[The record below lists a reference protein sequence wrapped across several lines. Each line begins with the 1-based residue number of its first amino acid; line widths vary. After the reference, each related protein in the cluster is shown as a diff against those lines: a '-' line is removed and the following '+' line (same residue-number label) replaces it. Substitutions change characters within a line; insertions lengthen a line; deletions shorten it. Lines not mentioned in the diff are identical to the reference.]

1 MDEIIKSLRDC
12 ADGNCDERC
21 GRYHTPAGCRTTLM
35 RDAADLIEKLTGPD
49 TGYATGYQI
58 GYATGSADG
67 KREQLAKDKNVPT
80 KIVVEVSGGMV
91 QNVWS
96 DKGDTQVDVA
106 DLDTDDPGEA
116 ETAQNILEI
125 ASDQGFVCV
134 W

>member
-1 MDEIIKSLRDC
+1 MENIVERLRFGTLDC
-12 ADGNCDERC
+12 WPKDCDGCESNGRC
-21 GRYHTPAGCRTTLM
+21 LSQTENE
-35 RDAADLIEKLTGPD
+35 AADIIEKLTGPD
-49 TGYATGYQI
+49 TGYSTGYQI
-58 GYATGSADG
+58 GYATGNADG

>member
-1 MDEIIKSLRDC
+1 MD
-12 ADGNCDERC
+12 
-21 GRYHTPAGCRTTLM
+21 
-35 RDAADLIEKLTGPD
+35 DLILEKCPFCGGDAELYGECEMVKVRCSNYDCRCELVTWFDEPEE
-49 TGYATGYQI
+49 A
-58 GYATGSADG
+58 AAEWN
-67 KREQLAKDKNVPT
+67 KRVAKDKNVPT

-116 ETAQNILEI
+116 ETAQNILEV